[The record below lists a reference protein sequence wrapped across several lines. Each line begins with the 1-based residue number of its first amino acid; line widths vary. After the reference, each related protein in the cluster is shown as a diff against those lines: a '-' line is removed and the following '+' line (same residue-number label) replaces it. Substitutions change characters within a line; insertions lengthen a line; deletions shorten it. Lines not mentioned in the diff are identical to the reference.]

1 MWNYFEIVVYWI
13 KEIKFNLL
21 VCLFLVKMWL
31 SSNLIDKMWEKYWI
45 GFVYCILE
53 KGKIEGEGGME
64 EGRENEN

>member
-31 SSNLIDKMWEKYWI
+31 SSNLIDKM
-45 GFVYCILE
+45 
-53 KGKIEGEGGME
+53 
-64 EGRENEN
+64 